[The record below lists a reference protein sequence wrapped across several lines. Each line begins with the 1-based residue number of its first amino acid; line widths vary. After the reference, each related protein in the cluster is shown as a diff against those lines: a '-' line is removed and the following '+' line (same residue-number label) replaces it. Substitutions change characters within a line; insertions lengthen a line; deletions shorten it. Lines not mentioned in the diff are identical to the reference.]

1 MDMDQEYYG
10 TSTQFLARLLSLS
23 RKFSWKQTFY
33 ALKYPNYRL
42 WFCGQLISVFGSWM
56 QMTAQAFL
64 VYEITQSPAYLGYVG
79 FAAGLPTWLFML
91 YGGVVADRIPR
102 RRILIITQSTLMI
115 LAFILAAL
123 VFLHLVKPWHIIILA
138 FAGGIVNAFDAPA
151 RQAFVMEM
159 IEPDALTNAIALNSA
174 MFNTAQA
181 LGPAAGGIIYA
192 AMGPA
197 WCFTIN
203 GVSFIAVI
211 VALALMKLKPFK
223 PRETDNSLVQDLKEG
238 ISYVLNHPTIRILV
252 LTVAIT
258 TLFGRA
264 FITLLPAWAVQIL
277 HGDARTNGFLQT
289 ALGLGA
295 LVGALF
301 IASFS
306 QHLSRG
312 KLLTIGTFLFP
323 VSIILFALS
332 RFLPPSLLLLFFS
345 GIAIIMIFNLCNALV
360 QIHTPEA
367 IRGRVMSIYSFV
379 FFGFMPFAA
388 LWIGSTAHLLGEKIP
403 VFTAASISLIYA
415 AVIFLFDR
423 RIIKLR

>member
-1 MDMDQEYYG
+1 MDQEING
-10 TSTQFLARLLSLS
+10 TSTQLLTRLLALS
-23 RKFSWKQTFY
+23 KKFSWKQTFY

-42 WFCGQLISVFGSWM
+42 WFRGQMISVFGSWM

-64 VYEITQSPAYLGYVG
+64 IYEITHSPAFLGYAG

-91 YGGVVADRIPR
+91 YGGVVADRISR
-102 RRILIITQSTLMI
+102 RMILIITQTTMMI

-123 VFLHLVKPWHIIILA
+123 VFLHLVQPWHIIILA
-138 FAGGIVNAFDAPA
+138 FCGGIVNAFDAPA

-174 MFNTAQA
+174 IFNTAQA

-192 AMGPA
+192 ALGPA

-203 GVSFIAVI
+203 GVSFIAVLI
-211 VALALMKLKPFK
+211 ALALMNLPPFV
-223 PRETDNSLVQDLKEG
+223 PRRSNNSLFQDLKEG
-238 ISYVLNHPTIRILV
+238 LNYVFNHGTIRILV

-264 FITLLPAWAVQIL
+264 FITLLPAWAVQTF

-289 ALGLGA
+289 ASGLGA
-295 LVGALF
+295 LIGALF

-306 QHLSRG
+306 HHLSRG
-312 KLLTIGTFLFP
+312 KLLTLGTFFFP
-323 VSIILFALS
+323 TSIMLFALS
-332 RFLPPSLLLLFFS
+332 RFFPLSLGLLLIS
-345 GIAIIMIFNLCNALV
+345 GINLIMIYNLCNALV
-360 QIHTPEA
+360 QLQTPEN

-379 FFGFMPFAA
+379 FFGLMPFAA
-388 LWIGSTAHLLGEKIP
+388 LWVGAVAHHIGEKIP
-403 VFTAASISLIYA
+403 ILAGASISLTYA
-415 AVIFLFDR
+415 ASIFLFDR
-423 RIIKLR
+423 RILRLH

>member
-1 MDMDQEYYG
+1 MEQEING
-10 TSTQFLARLLSLS
+10 TSEQLLARILSLPK
-23 RKFSWKQTFY
+23 KFSWKHTFY

-42 WFCGQLISVFGSWM
+42 WFIGQLISVFGSWM
-56 QMTAQAFL
+56 QMTAQSFL
-64 VYEITQSPAYLGYVG
+64 VYELTRSPAYLGYVG
-79 FAAGLPTWLFML
+79 FAAGLPTWIFML

-102 RRILIITQSTLMI
+102 RKILIITQTLLMV
-115 LAFILAAL
+115 LAFVLAL
-123 VFLHLVKPWHIIILA
+123 MVFLKIIQPWHIIILA
-138 FAGGIVNAFDAPA
+138 FLSGTVNAFDAPA

-181 LGPAAGGIIYA
+181 LGPAAGGLIYA
-192 AMGPA
+192 SLGPA

-211 VALALMKLKPFK
+211 IALAMMKLKPFE
-223 PRETDNSLVQDLKEG
+223 PRQTENSILEDLKEG
-238 ISYVLNHPTIRILV
+238 IRYVIHHRIIRILI

-264 FITLLPAWAVQIL
+264 FITLLPAWAVQVL

-289 ALGLGA
+289 AAGLGA
-295 LVGALF
+295 LLGSLF

-306 QHLSRG
+306 HHFSRG
-312 KLLTIGTFLFP
+312 KLLAVGTLLFP
-323 VSIILFALS
+323 LVVTIFAFS
-332 RFLPPSLLLLFFS
+332 KFLPFSLFLLFLS
-345 GIAIIMIFNLCNALV
+345 GLATIMIYNLCNALV
-360 QIHTPEA
+360 QLHTPEE

-388 LWIGSTAHLLGEKIP
+388 LWIGQAASLLGERIP
-403 VFTAASISLIYA
+403 VLISSGIFLIYA
-415 AVIFLFDR
+415 MIITFSDR
-423 RIIKLR
+423 RVLKLK

>member
-1 MDMDQEYYG
+1 MDQEING
-10 TSTQFLARLLSLS
+10 TSTQLLPRLLALGK
-23 RKFSWKQTFY
+23 KFSWKQTFY

-42 WFCGQLISVFGSWM
+42 WFWGQLISVLGSWM

-64 VYEITQSPAYLGYVG
+64 VYELTHSPAYLGYVG

-102 RRILIITQSTLMI
+102 RRILILTQLVLMI
-115 LAFILAAL
+115 LAFILTAL
-123 VFLHLVKPWHIIILA
+123 VFLRLVQPWHIIILA
-138 FAGGIVNAFDAPA
+138 FCAGIVNAFDAPA

-159 IEPDALTNAIALNSA
+159 IEPEALTNAIALNSA
-174 MFNTAQA
+174 MFNSAQA
-181 LGPAAGGIIYA
+181 LGPAASGIIYA
-192 AMGPA
+192 ALGPS

-203 GVSFIAVI
+203 GLSFIAVI
-211 VALALMKLKPFK
+211 VALALMKLRPFV
-223 PRETDNSLVQDLKEG
+223 PRHSSNSIGQDLKEG
-238 ISYVLNHPTIRILV
+238 IEYVLRHGSIRILI

-277 HGDARTNGFLQT
+277 GGDARTNGFLLT
-289 ALGLGA
+289 ASGLGA
-295 LVGALF
+295 LAGALF

-312 KLLTIGTFLFP
+312 KLFILGMLFYP

-332 RFLPPSLLLLFFS
+332 RFLPLSLLLLFVS
-345 GIAIIMIFNLCNALV
+345 GVGVIIIYNLANALV
-360 QIHTPEA
+360 QIQTPEN

-379 FFGFMPFAA
+379 FFGLMPFAA
-388 LWIGSTAHLLGEKIP
+388 LWIGAAAHHLGEKIP
-403 VFTAASISLIYA
+403 VLASALIFLVYA
-415 AVIFLFDR
+415 AAMFIFGR
-423 RIIKLR
+423 RLASLR

>member
-1 MDMDQEYYG
+1 MDQEYNG

-42 WFCGQLISVFGSWM
+42 WFWGQLISVFGSWM

-203 GVSFIAVI
+203 GISFIAVI

-289 ALGLGA
+289 ASGLGA

-332 RFLPPSLLLLFFS
+332 RFLPLSLLLLFFS

-388 LWIGSTAHLLGEKIP
+388 LWIGGAAHLLGEKIP
-403 VFTAASISLIYA
+403 VFAAASISLIYA
-415 AVIFLFDR
+415 AAIFLFDR

>member
-1 MDMDQEYYG
+1 MDQEING
-10 TSTQFLARLLSLS
+10 TSAQLLPRLLALGK
-23 RKFSWKQTFY
+23 KFSWKQTFY

-42 WFCGQLISVFGSWM
+42 WFWGQMISVFGSWM

-64 VYEITQSPAYLGYVG
+64 IYEITHSPAFLGYAG

-91 YGGVVADRIPR
+91 YGGVVADRISR
-102 RRILIITQSTLMI
+102 RTILIITQTVMMI

-123 VFLHLVKPWHIIILA
+123 VFLHIVQPWHIIILA
-138 FAGGIVNAFDAPA
+138 FCGGIVNAFDAPA

-159 IEPDALTNAIALNSA
+159 IEPEALTNAIALNSA
-174 MFNTAQA
+174 MFNMAQA

-192 AMGPA
+192 ALGPA

-211 VALALMKLKPFK
+211 VALAMMKLRPFI
-223 PRETDNSLVQDLKEG
+223 PRPVNNSIREDLKEG
-238 ISYVLNHPTIRILV
+238 LSYVFNHKTIRILV

-289 ALGLGA
+289 ASGLGA
-295 LVGALF
+295 LIGALF

-306 QHLSRG
+306 HHLSRG
-312 KLLTIGTFLFP
+312 KLLTLGMFFFP
-323 VSIILFALS
+323 VSIILFSLS
-332 RFLPPSLLLLFFS
+332 RFFPLSLGLLLLS
-345 GIAIIMIFNLCNALV
+345 GINLIMIFNLCNALV
-360 QIHTPEA
+360 QIHTPEN

-379 FFGFMPFAA
+379 FFGLMPFAA
-388 LWIGSTAHLLGEKIP
+388 LWIGAAANHFGEKIP
-403 VFTAASISLIYA
+403 LLVAASISLLYA
-415 AVIFLFDR
+415 AIIFLFEGR
-423 RIIKLR
+423 LKKLR